1 MEKKDLM
8 IGDWV
13 LLTDGPARVIS
24 IAQDGIYFEDKF
36 GEGICSF
43 DKIQPIP
50 LTAEI
55 LEKNGFRNIGGHWY
69 DDAADYYELEIEAY
83 SDSIWR
89 VIYHNTE
96 SNIGD
101 ERVFVSHIHELQHT
115 LRLFGIEK
123 EIEL

>member
-1 MEKKDLM
+1 MKANELM

-24 IAQDGIYFEDKF
+24 IAQGGIYFEDRF

-43 DKIQPIP
+43 DKINPIP

-55 LEKNGFRNIGGHWY
+55 LEENGWEWNK
-69 DDAADYYELEIEAY
+69 YELLFIADEHDMPTLRWGYDEECENLWWFKHLGPIA
-83 SDSIWR
+83 R
-89 VIYHNTE
+89 VKY
-96 SNIGD
+96 
-101 ERVFVSHIHELQHT
+101 VHELQHA
-115 LRLFGIEK
+115 LRLCGIEK

>member
-55 LEKNGFRNIGGHWY
+55 LEKNGFVYNAIPFVDGWEQFGLTLYRGGNGY
-69 DDAADYYELEIEAY
+69 RIDCGINVSLIIDY
-83 SDSIWR
+83 
-89 VIYHNTE
+89 
-96 SNIGD
+96 
-101 ERVFVSHIHELQHT
+101 IHQIQNA
-115 LRLFGIEK
+115 LRLCGIEK